1 MNAMRTVL
9 ALLMSIWAVA
19 ALAQDTPPKVQLKLD
34 KPTAVAG
41 SLVKGTVIVTFERG
55 LHGYQNPQKNPS
67 LIPVAVVAADKT
79 TKLGKVVYPKG
90 IDMRVPGEDE
100 PVKVYE
106 GTIRIPVQFTAPDKA
121 GKTTLKIKLNYQQCT
136 DSNCFPPSSVTASAS
151 LDVTK
156 KNGEESAETA
166 SEPVDGPGSPTLVS
180 NTKAAS
186 PPTQDDDSF
195 VARLIREGF
204 ADKNYGWI
212 FLACLLTGLALALT
226 PCVYP
231 MIPITV
237 SFFSGQSSGSRAGR
251 IGLGVMYMLGIA
263 ITYGA
268 VGGVAASLGGAVGEL
283 FKKPWFLFGLAAFM
297 AALALSMFDV
307 YQIGIP
313 APIAKHLKGRSGAVG
328 ALVMGL
334 LVGFAAAPCAGALVA
349 AFAVEVAKIGQV
361 SAGLLVFTTIGIGL
375 GLPFVVI
382 GAMSTGAKALPKS
395 GGWLKAVKAV
405 LGIVVF
411 WIAADYLFKG
421 LGFKPEEART
431 AIAWAVF
438 FGLSAGYLFLFENS
452 GSSRLIF
459 GIKGAAILVLGVLAG
474 QSLQSYGQIRK
485 EEKLAALVAQTG
497 AKETIPTKIEWIKYT
512 PEAFEEAKATGKPI
526 LIDGTADWCLVCK
539 EIDHAVFEK
548 PEAIVALRNVVTMKI
563 DLSTGV
569 DPAYDEM
576 VRKQFNIVGLPHIML
591 MRPGG
596 EQARLFQDIKQLP
609 NPQVL
614 IDALREVG
622 AEL

>member
-1 MNAMRTVL
+1 MRTAV
-9 ALLMSIWAVA
+9 ALLLSICTVF

-34 KPTAVAG
+34 KATAAAG
-41 SLVKGTVIVTFERG
+41 SVVKGTVIVTFEKG
-55 LHGYQNPQKNPS
+55 LHGYQNPPS
-67 LIPVAVVAADKT
+67 DPSMIPVSVVAADKT
-79 TKLGKVVYPKG
+79 LKVLKVEYPKG
-90 IDMRVPGEDE
+90 VNLAGSSE

-106 GTIRIPVQFTAPDKA
+106 GTIQIPVQLRAPDKT
-121 GKTTLKIKLNYQQCT
+121 GKATLKLKVNYQQCT
-136 DSNCFPPSSVTASAS
+136 ESNCFAPNSVTASAT
-151 LDVTK
+151 LEVTK
-156 KNGEESAETA
+156 KNGEEIVETA
-166 SEPVDGPGSPTLVS
+166 SEPVDDTSQPQLIARTTDGS
-180 NTKAAS
+180 S
-186 PPTQDDDSF
+186 PAPAEDDSF
-195 VARLIREGF
+195 VARLIRDGF
-204 ADKNYGWI
+204 AKKNYAWVM
-212 FLACLLTGLALALT
+212 LACLLTGLALALT

-237 SFFSGQSSGSRAGR
+237 SFFSGQSAGSRAGR
-251 IGLGVMYMLGIA
+251 IGLGVMYMVGIA

-297 AALALSMFDV
+297 AFLALSMFDV

-313 APIAKHLKGRSGAVG
+313 GPIARHLKGRSGAVG

-421 LGFKPEEART
+421 LGFKPEEGRT

-438 FGLSAGYLFLFENS
+438 FALSAGYLFVFENS
-452 GSSRLIF
+452 GSTRLIF

-474 QSLQSYGQIRK
+474 QSLQAYGQIEK
-485 EEKLAALVAQTG
+485 EQKLATLIAQTG
-497 AKETIPTKIEWIKYT
+497 AKDAAIPTRINWIKYT
-512 PEAFEEAKATGKPI
+512 PEAFEEAKASGKPI

-539 EIDHAVFEK
+539 EIEHAVFAK

-591 MRPGG
+591 MKPGG
-596 EQARLFQDIKQLP
+596 EQARLFQDLKQLP
-609 NPQVL
+609 NPKVL
-614 IDALREVG
+614 IDALKEVG